1 MFGLHLQALEKEQR
15 ERIPRADEL
24 NQTGQILVEQMG
36 KGKILDFFPHIFQMV
51 ASNNITVCPIKYFA
65 LILESSFG

>member
-1 MFGLHLQALEKEQR
+1 MLGLHLQALEKEQR

-36 KGKILDFFPHIFQMV
+36 KGKILDFFFPIFFRWWHRIILQ
-51 ASNNITVCPIKYFA
+51 FA
-65 LILESSFG
+65 LLNILL

>member
-1 MFGLHLQALEKEQR
+1 MLGLHLQALEKEQR

-36 KGKILDFFPHIFQMV
+36 KGKILDFFFPHIFQMV

-65 LILESSFG
+65 LRF